1 MDTFTIGWSRAWLT
15 RVSGGNPLV
24 RVSDRWEA
32 CAIALAV
39 VVALLAMPFVAA
51 VGTAVHDGQS
61 KIYAEQ
67 AFHRHQVVAVASA
80 DSVPRLSPDSITYD
94 TTLRWT
100 YGEHSQTGTANLDE
114 RVSVGDQVGIWV
126 DDEGRQVRPPG
137 TPDQAVSD
145 AITVAVFL
153 WLVIDLVLWGAAIAV
168 RRRLTR
174 ARYAAWD
181 DELLSMG
188 SDGGRAHR

>member
-1 MDTFTIGWSRAWLT
+1 MDTFTIGWLRAWLA

-24 RVSDRWEA
+24 RASDRWEA
-32 CAIALAV
+32 FAIALAV
-39 VVALLAMPFVAA
+39 FVALLAVPFVAS

-67 AFHRHQVVAVASA
+67 ASHRHQVVAVASS
-80 DSVPRLSPDSITYD
+80 DGVPRPSPDSITYD

-114 RVSVGDQVGIWV
+114 RVSGGDQVVIWV
-126 DDEGRQVRPPG
+126 DDEGRHVRPPAP
-137 TPDQAVSD
+137 PDQAVSD
-145 AITVAVFL
+145 AVTVAVFL
-153 WLVIDLVLWGAAIAV
+153 WLVIDLVLWGAASGV
-168 RRRLTR
+168 RLRLTR
-174 ARYAAWD
+174 SRYAAWD